1 MPRLTDILSYGQGG
15 LAVAVVAAV
24 LVTSGRV
31 PARVPRGLIVAAAIL
46 AALPLVADLLL
57 SGWYLFSPTYIDHIE
72 ASVASVTHYFMQ
84 GAPVYPD
91 LGSYTFN
98 GLLYGPLLAELNSLG
113 YLVSGGVLGS
123 KLVGWAAAWVAVV
136 VMVFTARRAERGWAW
151 AASLIAPCCVLA
163 SFGNVLTADRADS
176 LLLLFATL
184 ALWAVV
190 RLPRLAGLLLA
201 ALLAGLAA
209 DLKLHG
215 PAYIVPALGCWLVRY
230 GDTLIVARR
239 GATAEVAGVG
249 PMRGV
254 TSTAAA
260 DGVVVPVRIASTT
273 ASAAGI
279 APVHIATIVAA
290 AALVMAL
297 GVALPFLPSNVSL
310 TNYLSYLQ
318 LGAKHG
324 LRIDLFAWNLTFLLS
339 LWIPALLVAWAAR
352 RQRASLPRHLAQFAV
367 VLGVME
373 FAVAVIASKPGAGSH
388 HLLPFLGFH
397 AWLVQQLLA
406 ADAGRVTMAGRV
418 MATSVAPAS
427 DSWRELP
434 AARGVVTG
442 LAAVLLG
449 TAWPAAAMSYSLF
462 NFNRLRPAQEAA
474 FEELRGVAD
483 RFPHGMMGIAGPES
497 YALTIFRPWLTLRG
511 TPQTDYGAWMDWQ
524 LSGMSDAP
532 LAKALRACEIPYVF
546 IPSGGEPFTMDN
558 NYDSEPLFSDDVRA
572 AFASNYS
579 LIQPGQ
585 YYFVYGCA
593 AEPSIKRESP

>member
-1 MPRLTDILSYGQGG
+1 MPHLTDILSYGQGG

-31 PARVPRGLIVAAAIL
+31 PKRVPRGVIVAAAIL

-113 YLVSGGVLGS
+113 YLVGGGVLGS

-136 VMVFTARRAERGWAW
+136 VMVFTARQVERDWTW
-151 AASLIAPCCVLA
+151 AAGLIAPCCVLA

-176 LLLLFATL
+176 LLLLFATV

-215 PAYIVPALGCWLVRY
+215 PAYIVPALVCWLARY
-230 GDTLIVARR
+230 GNTLIVALQSAAR
-239 GATAEVAGVG
+239 GVG
-249 PMRGV
+249 PARV
-254 TSTAAA
+254 TSTTA
-260 DGVVVPVRIASTT
+260 GVAGIAPVRIASVM
-273 ASAAGI
+273 AA
-279 APVHIATIVAA
+279 V
-290 AALVMAL
+290 ALVMAL
-297 GVALPFLPSNVSL
+297 GVALPFLPSNISV
-310 TNYLSYLQ
+310 TNYLAYLQ

-352 RQRASLPRHLAQFAV
+352 GQRASLPRHLAQFSV

-373 FAVAVIASKPGAGSH
+373 FAVAIIASKPGAGSH

-406 ADAGRVTMAGRV
+406 ADAGRATVAGPA
-418 MATSVAPAS
+418 MATTVAPAS
-427 DSWRELP
+427 NSWRELP
-434 AARGVVTG
+434 AARAAVTG

-449 TAWPAAAMSYSLF
+449 TAWPAAAMSYSFF
-462 NFNRLRPAQEAA
+462 NFNRLRSSQEAA

-483 RFPHGMMGIAGPES
+483 RYPHGMMGIAGPES

-546 IPSGGEPFTMDN
+546 IPAGGEPFTMYN
-558 NYDSEPLFSDDVRA
+558 NYDGERLFSEDVRT
-572 AFASNYS
+572 AFARYYS

-593 AEPSIKRESP
+593 AAPSIKRGSP

>member
-24 LVTSGRV
+24 LVTSGRL
-31 PARVPRGLIVAAAIL
+31 PKRVPRGVIVAAAIL

-123 KLVGWAAAWVAVV
+123 KLVGWVAAWMAVV
-136 VMVFTARRAERGWAW
+136 VMVLTAPRAERDWAW
-151 AASLIAPCCVLA
+151 AAGLIAPCCVLA

-190 RLPRLAGLLLA
+190 RLPRLTGLLLA
-201 ALLAGLAA
+201 ALLAGLAT

-215 PAYIVPALGCWLVRY
+215 PAYLVPALVCWLARY
-230 GDTLIVARR
+230 EAGAR
-239 GATAEVAGVG
+239 
-249 PMRGV
+249 PMRV
-254 TSTAAA
+254 
-260 DGVVVPVRIASTT
+260 AS
-273 ASAAGI
+273 
-279 APVHIATIVAA
+279 VVAA
-290 AALVMAL
+290 VALVMAL
-297 GVALPFLPSNVSL
+297 GVVLPFLPSNVSI
-310 TNYLSYLQ
+310 TNYLAYLQ

-352 RQRASLPRHLAQFAV
+352 GQRASLPRHLAQFAT
-367 VLGVME
+367 VLGIME
-373 FAVAVIASKPGAGSH
+373 IAVAVIASKPGAGSH

-406 ADAGRVTMAGRV
+406 AEAGRATVAGQAMAI
-418 MATSVAPAS
+418 SVAPTS

-434 AARGVVTG
+434 AARAAVTG

-449 TAWPAAAMSYSLF
+449 TAWPAAAMSYSFF
-462 NFNRLRPAQEAA
+462 NFNRLRPTQAAA

-483 RFPHGMMGIAGPES
+483 RYPHGMMGIAGPES

-546 IPSGGEPFTMDN
+546 IPTGGEPFTMYN
-558 NYDSEPLFSDDVRA
+558 NYDSEPLFSEDVRA
-572 AFASNYS
+572 TFARNYS

-585 YYFVYGCA
+585 YYFVYGCTA
-593 AEPSIKRESP
+593 APSIKRGSP